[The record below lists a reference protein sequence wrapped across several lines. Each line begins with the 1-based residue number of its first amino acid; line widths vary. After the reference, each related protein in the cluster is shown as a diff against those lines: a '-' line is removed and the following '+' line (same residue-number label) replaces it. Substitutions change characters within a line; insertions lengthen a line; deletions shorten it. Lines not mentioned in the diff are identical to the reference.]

1 MAISRPLLLALIAAV
16 LAAATYAVSIG
27 NNSDESAGTAAP
39 PPVAQRPNENAAQG
53 ANPAQRSA
61 AGKRVAGS
69 QRAARDSKRAT
80 SPTEARNAA
89 GRERS
94 GADTRQRAV
103 TKTRSA
109 PRSSVPRSSSLP
121 AAFLRSLERGRTVVL
136 FFYDPRGIEDS
147 DVAAAVRAVERSRL
161 APVVRARSTRID
173 DYAQVLGKI
182 EINQVPAVVIV
193 GRDRKARVVEGYIDP
208 ETLVQEVRDSRR

>member
-1 MAISRPLLLALIAAV
+1 MQS
-16 LAAATYAVSIG
+16 
-27 NNSDESAGTAAP
+27 
-39 PPVAQRPNENAAQG
+39 

-61 AGKRVAGS
+61 AGKRGAGS
-69 QRAARDSKRAT
+69 QRTARDSKRAT

-94 GADTRQRAV
+94 GAETRQRAV
-103 TKTRSA
+103 TNTRSA
-109 PRSSVPRSSSLP
+109 PRSSVQRGSSLP
-121 AAFLRSLERGRTVVL
+121 AAFLRSIERGRTVVL

-147 DVAAAVRAVERSRL
+147 DVAAAVRAVERSGL